1 MNFAEPLKTIADNVP
16 KVYQAGYDDG
26 AAAGGGGANPSEI
39 VENLPIALDFSDGD
53 QEIVAPDGV
62 LVKSA
67 IIQKPETLNP
77 ENIAEGVNIAGIVGT
92 LAAGGGTSDELC
104 YVTFMSY
111 DGSVEYGKKAVAVG
125 DDCADPIARGIFNT
139 PTRES
144 DAQYNYTFYGWAT
157 EVNGAADSNWNKSI
171 TEDKTVYAN
180 FASAVR
186 YYTITYYDSDGTT
199 VLKTESLAYGTVP
212 SYVPTKSGYDFAGW
226 EQELAAVTGEASYT
240 ATWTEE
246 VSFATSSWARIAE
259 ISEAGEAE
267 KYFAVGET
275 KTLAFTYN
283 GTTENVS
290 ARIIGFN
297 HDDLA
302 DGSGKAGISI
312 ALAQGLENV
321 PQITENANYEDSY
334 IWENSKTRTALN
346 SGAYYTG
353 LPSDL
358 RAVLKS
364 VTKTSNAGYSKEY
377 GGREKNSLYT
387 TTDKVWMLS
396 TTEVGM
402 DNAYSSSYVALGQG
416 EVYEYYATSAQT
428 RRKMK
433 TTANKDTIFPTRS
446 MQSQYSSTS
455 VMWSGRNGSAHQGEL
470 GADYRARMFGFCI

>member
-1 MNFAEPLKTIADNVP
+1 MNIAEQLRTIADNVP

-199 VLKTESLAYGTVP
+199 VLKTESLAYGSVP
-212 SYVPTKSGYDFAGW
+212 NYAPEKQDFAFLGW
-226 EQELAAVTGEASYT
+226 IPEPAAVVGNTSYT
-240 ATWTEE
+240 ATWDSVITFNNASWSQIEE
-246 VSFATSSWARIAE
+246 IVASGKAQDVFSL
-259 ISEAGEAE
+259 GD
-267 KYFAVGET
+267 T
-275 KTLAFTYN
+275 KILVLTQTD
-283 GTTENVS
+283 GTTLNVPV
-290 ARIIGFN
+290 AIAAFE

-302 DGSGKAGISI
+302 NGSGKAGVTII
-312 ALAQGLENV
+312 CNEV
-321 PQITENANYEDSY
+321 ITTLSVGTTPNDYM
-334 IWENSKTRTALN
+334 WSKLPLRTSLN
-346 SGAYYTG
+346 SGDIYAM
-353 LPSDL
+353 LPDEL
-358 RAVLKS
+358 KAVIKP
-364 VTKTSNAGYSKEY
+364 VTKTTTRGRKVSGNFTTGSLETTSDSVWVLSAAEVGLSGHGGTEEGTEPYPIFTDDVSRKRKKLAATTFCRWTLRTGYPRYTATSCQVSTSGTLEY
-377 GGREKNSLYT
+377 GSF
-387 TTDKVWMLS
+387 D
-396 TTEVGM
+396 
-402 DNAYSSSYVALGQG
+402 D
-416 EVYEYYATSAQT
+416 
-428 RRKMK
+428 
-433 TTANKDTIFPTRS
+433 S
-446 MQSQYSSTS
+446 MIKKYL
-455 VMWSGRNGSAHQGEL
+455 V
-470 GADYRARMFGFCI
+470 FGFCI